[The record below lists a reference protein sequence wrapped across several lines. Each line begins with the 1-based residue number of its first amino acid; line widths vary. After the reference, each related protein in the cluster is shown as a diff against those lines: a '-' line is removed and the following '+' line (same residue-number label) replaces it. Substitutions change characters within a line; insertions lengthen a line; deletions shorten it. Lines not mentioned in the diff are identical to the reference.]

1 MKNFKKQNGITLV
14 ALVVTII
21 VLLILAGVSLSLV
34 AGENGILKRAT
45 NAADANEIATA
56 KEQAGLLISDLVTG
70 YYEEKYVN
78 HSASDDVSS
87 QLAYIISQI
96 DGEKGKATD
105 NGNYIV
111 KVARATGNPA
121 KEEEGIITVTGGSL
135 QSSSGKASLTGK
147 ISENGTIKWD

>member
-78 HSASDDVSS
+78 HSIDGVVNS
-87 QLAYIISQI
+87 QLAYIVSQV
-96 DGEKGKATD
+96 GEEGKKTD
-105 NGNYIV
+105 NGNYTV
-111 KVARATGNPA
+111 KVVGPTGGATTGT
-121 KEEEGIITVTGGSL
+121 ITVEGGSL
-135 QSSSGKASLTGK
+135 QSSSGKESLTGT
-147 ISENGTIKWD
+147 ISENGTITWN

>member
-78 HSASDDVSS
+78 HSIEEKVNS
-87 QLAYIISQI
+87 QLAYIIAEI
-96 DGEKGKATD
+96 GDGKTD
-105 NGNYIV
+105 NGNYTV
-111 KVARATGNPA
+111 TVARVTGGT
-121 KEEEGIITVTGGSL
+121 EGTITVTGGSL
-135 QSSSGKASLTGK
+135 QSSSGKANLTGT
-147 ISENGTIKWD
+147 ISENGTITWN